1 MSHTILFIEDNVS
14 NVELVR
20 ILAESAGY
28 TVLTAYEGEE
38 GIALAQEQSPD
49 LILCDYH
56 LPYMNGV
63 EIVKLLRADDR
74 TRHIPIVMLTA
85 DIFAQEK
92 AEALGIDGFLTKPI
106 RRNMLLN
113 GIERGLNLKVND

>member
-1 MSHTILFIEDNVS
+1 MSHTLLFIEDNIS

-28 TVLTAYEGEE
+28 TVLTAYEGAE

-63 EIVKLLRADDR
+63 EIVRVLRADVR
-74 TRHIPIVMLTA
+74 TRHIPIIMLTA

-92 AEALGIDGFLTKPI
+92 VETLGIDGFLTKPI

-113 GIERGLNLKVND
+113 GIERVLNLKIND